1 MTLIHY
7 IIPKL
12 LNAKENYYK
21 DAFGIGFS
29 DYLLLVQKINTTEYI
44 EKNNIVQNITK
55 TFFYNFLNYNLQ
67 SHISILELI
76 SYINSSF
83 LSECDKQAY
92 LMYVNKY
99 MKTINGFRRLKLLYE
114 NKFYPTRFNIEL
126 ESMNELDINHKHTI
140 CIIQE
145 KSKYYYKIQDIIK
158 IINNRLC
165 HSPNFF
171 CNSLAILNPY
181 TNIPFNKSTLY
192 NIYFF
197 IKNKTM
203 IKSELFEIFFN
214 ENFELFS
221 FKEKHAS
228 TIITHYVKSFVKNI
242 ENDHLLRGIK
252 RMIKFINRCI
262 NKEHKILL
270 SDDFPI
276 NIILTAFRPYYE
288 LFLNFM
294 YCNDSQQKYNYKHMF
309 LYKIEKFIMFNPFF
323 GRTKIKVI
331 RGDNNTIIQ
340 KQSIPIRSNFIPF
353 NTKNDIQVHK
363 FLNNHIR
370 EYKPRE
376 YFWTSEFFDESDS
389 FSSRTDIFSRVFTS
403 VRLPIH
409 SYLSSD
415 EESSQHSDSDNSND
429 ESNAEELNIDN
440 TDDNMSIESLDND
453 TNNNIV

>member
-1 MTLIHY
+1 
-7 IIPKL
+7 
-12 LNAKENYYK
+12 
-21 DAFGIGFS
+21 
-29 DYLLLVQKINTTEYI
+29 
-44 EKNNIVQNITK
+44 
-55 TFFYNFLNYNLQ
+55 
-67 SHISILELI
+67 
-76 SYINSSF
+76 
-83 LSECDKQAY
+83 
-92 LMYVNKY
+92 
-99 MKTINGFRRLKLLYE
+99 
-114 NKFYPTRFNIEL
+114 
-126 ESMNELDINHKHTI
+126 
-140 CIIQE
+140 
-145 KSKYYYKIQDIIK
+145 
-158 IINNRLC
+158 
-165 HSPNFF
+165 
-171 CNSLAILNPY
+171 
-181 TNIPFNKSTLY
+181 
-192 NIYFF
+192 
-197 IKNKTM
+197 
-203 IKSELFEIFFN
+203 
-214 ENFELFS
+214 
-221 FKEKHAS
+221 
-228 TIITHYVKSFVKNI
+228 
-242 ENDHLLRGIK
+242 
-252 RMIKFINRCI
+252 
-262 NKEHKILL
+262 
-270 SDDFPI
+270 
-276 NIILTAFRPYYE
+276 
-288 LFLNFM
+288 
-294 YCNDSQQKYNYKHMF
+294 MF